1 MGLKSFFQRKD
12 DAPREQAPRPKGRR
26 STGAGE
32 ASDAVQ
38 QARTRARRRL
48 TGAVVLLGIGIIG
61 FPLLFETQPRPLP
74 VDIPI
79 EIPNKD
85 TAAPLV
91 LPPTPRPHADAASSA
106 VAAGAASSASA
117 PVIEETAA
125 DAGREVASP
134 PAPASAVAAA
144 PAVPASHAAPA
155 HRAAASAAEKSKLA
169 DKPTDKPAKEAAAA
183 PKDSA
188 GKKAGDDG
196 SRAKAL
202 LEGKP
207 SDASGAAAGG
217 RFIVQ
222 VGAFAERSAAHEAR
236 LKVEKLGLKTYT
248 QVVDTAGG
256 QRIRV
261 RVGPFASKDEATQA
275 AAKLKAAGLSAAVLT
290 L

>member
-1 MGLKSFFQRKD
+1 
-12 DAPREQAPRPKGRR
+12 
-26 STGAGE
+26 
-32 ASDAVQ
+32 
-38 QARTRARRRL
+38 
-48 TGAVVLLGIGIIG
+48 
-61 FPLLFETQPRPLP
+61 
-74 VDIPI
+74 
-79 EIPNKD
+79 
-85 TAAPLV
+85 
-91 LPPTPRPHADAASSA
+91 
-106 VAAGAASSASA
+106 
-117 PVIEETAA
+117 
-125 DAGREVASP
+125 
-134 PAPASAVAAA
+134 VAAA
-144 PAVPASHAAPA
+144 TPASHAAPA

-256 QRIRV
+256 PRIRV
-261 RVGPFASKDEATQA
+261 RVGPFASKDEAAQA
-275 AAKLKAAGLSAAVLT
+275 ASKLKAAGLGAAVLT